1 MNWTAKVRLVRYYW
15 QLCVGLASLLLFSPF
30 WRLALSLQQRRRLT
44 GFSAFEA
51 AAKTASTASRYSRRW
66 LGSNCRDKMLPA
78 VLLHWNELQ
87 RLVGGL
93 RRDCRPQQQY
103 PHLQV
108 NYQRW
113 EQLQVGH
120 GGRLG
125 GGQILH
131 IGEIF
136 RLVFKQCVYQYH
148 WSRCTKS
155 CPQTWWTF
163 NQIASEYFFTSNH
176 NGLFWLI
183 YMIHSIWRIKFTNSS
198 TTKFY
203 FFTSNDNGLFWF
215 VYMPFWQFFFRFGI
229 PVAKRDIVR
238 F

>member
-1 MNWTAKVRLVRYYW
+1 
-15 QLCVGLASLLLFSPF
+15 
-30 WRLALSLQQRRRLT
+30 
-44 GFSAFEA
+44 
-51 AAKTASTASRYSRRW
+51 
-66 LGSNCRDKMLPA
+66 MLPA

-163 NQIASEYFFTSNH
+163 NQTASEY
-176 NGLFWLI
+176 LFYVKSQWFVLI
-183 YMIHSIWRIKFTNSS
+183 YLYDPFNLTN
-198 TTKFY
+198 KICQFINNKILIFY
-203 FFTSNDNGLFWF
+203 VKWQWF
-215 VYMPFWQFFFRFGI
+215 ILICLHALLTIFL
-229 PVAKRDIVR
+229 
-238 F
+238 